1 MVTGIVLF
9 GPPGAGK
16 GTQSTLLKTKLSM
29 AHISTGDLF
38 RENMK
43 KQTPLGL
50 EARKYLDAGK
60 LVPDSI
66 TIGMV
71 EDVFKKLEGRSF
83 VLDGFPRTAQ
93 QADALESLVKSNGF
107 ELKKAVFLDV
117 PKGQLMGRLTGRR
130 VCEKCGENYHI
141 ESKAPKQSGV
151 CDKCGGKL
159 IQRPDD
165 REEVI
170 ATRLQAYEDSTKPL
184 RDYYRQK
191 GKYVEVNGVGE
202 TDDIFSRIQKAI
214 S

>member
-16 GTQSTLLKTKLSM
+16 GTQSALLKSKLSM
-29 AHISTGDLF
+29 SHISTGDLF

-43 KQTPLGL
+43 KKTPLGI
-50 EARKYLDAGK
+50 EAQKYLDDGK

-71 EDVFKKLEGRSF
+71 DDVLKKLEGRNF

-93 QADALESLVKSNGF
+93 QADALESLVKKNGF
-107 ELKKAVFLDV
+107 DLKRAVFLDV
-117 PKGQLMGRLTGRR
+117 PKTMLMGRLTGRR
-130 VCEKCGENYHI
+130 ICEKCGESYHI

-170 ATRLQAYEDSTKPL
+170 ATRLQAYENSTKPL

-191 GKYVEVNGVGE
+191 GKYIEVNGVGE
-202 TDDIFSRIQKAI
+202 TEDIFGRIEKAI

>member
-16 GTQSTLLKTKLSM
+16 GTQSALLKSKLSM
-29 AHISTGDLF
+29 AHISSGDLF

-43 KQTPLGL
+43 KKTDLGQ
-50 EARKYLDAGK
+50 EAQKYLDAGK

-71 EDVFKKLEGRSF
+71 EDVLKKLEGRKF
-83 VLDGFPRTAQ
+83 VLDGFPRTVQ
-93 QADALESLVKSNGF
+93 QADALETILGGNGMQ
-107 ELKKAVFLDV
+107 LKRAVFLDV
-117 PKGQLMGRLTGRR
+117 PGGKLMGRLTGRR
-130 VCEKCGENYHI
+130 ICEKCGENYHV

-151 CDKCGGKL
+151 CDKCGSKL
-159 IQRPDD
+159 VQRPDD

-170 ATRLQAYEDSTKPL
+170 ATRLQAYEDSTRPL
-184 RDYYRQK
+184 RDYYKIK
-191 GKYVEVNGVGE
+191 GIYIEVDGVGE
-202 TDDIFSRIQKAI
+202 TEEIFGRIQKAI